1 MRDLV
6 LRRELAQRGV
16 FFPDTAVLAHDG
28 SDAQRARYGAMR
40 SDWRIAA
47 DAMPALVTPELR
59 VALDAQPGLV
69 TTANAG
75 IPQLFASI
83 VDPEV
88 IRVIFT
94 PNRAAEILGGETQK
108 GDWTTQVAHFP
119 IVEATGQVATY
130 NDYSNDGAVDANP
143 NWIARQP
150 YSWQAFKRYG
160 EKQLAMWGA
169 AGINYSAELDISTSI
184 TFGKFTNKTYFYG
197 VSGLNN
203 YGLLN
208 EPSLIAAINPATKVS
223 TANGVTWISATANEV
238 FEDIR
243 LLYTQLVTQMGGNV
257 EMTDAL
263 TLALS
268 TTRQP
273 ALVKTNEFGIT
284 VEDMLK
290 KAFPN
295 LTVKAAPEYT
305 TGSGEL
311 MQLILPKVDGQQT
324 AYPAYTEKMR
334 AHALVTES
342 SAWSQKM
349 SAGSYGTILR
359 RPVAIAQMLGI

>member
-1 MRDLV
+1 MRDLQ
-6 LRRELAQRGV
+6 LRRELAQQGV
-16 FFPDTAVLAHDG
+16 FFPDVAVLAHDG
-28 SDAQRARYGAMR
+28 TAEQRARYDAMR

-47 DAMPALVTPELR
+47 DAMPHIVTSDLR
-59 VALDAQPGLV
+59 VALDAAGPQ
-69 TTANAG
+69 TIANAG

-94 PNRAAEILGGETQK
+94 PMRAAEILGGEAQK

-119 IVEATGQVATY
+119 IVESTGQVATY
-130 NDYSNDGAVDANP
+130 NDYSMNGALDANA
-143 NWIARQP
+143 NWVPRQP

-160 EKQLAMWGA
+160 ERQIAMWGA
-169 AGINYSAELDISTSI
+169 AGINYSAELDQSAAI
-184 TFGKFTNKTYFYG
+184 TFGKFRNKTYFYG
-197 VSGLNN
+197 VAGLNN

-208 EPSLIAAINPATKVS
+208 EPSLIAAISPATKVNTS
-223 TANGVTWISATANEV
+223 NGVTWLSATALEV

-243 LLYTQLVTQMGGNV
+243 SLFAKLVSQMGGNV
-257 EMTDAL
+257 EMTDVM

-268 TTRQP
+268 TTRMP
-273 ALVKTNEFGIT
+273 SLVKTNDFGVT

-295 LTVKAAPEYT
+295 MTVKAAPEYS

-311 MQLILPKVDGQQT
+311 MQLILPRVDGQQT
-324 AYPAYTEKMR
+324 AYPAFTEKMR
-334 AHALVTES
+334 SHALVQEP

-359 RPVAIAQMLGI
+359 RPIAIAQMLGI